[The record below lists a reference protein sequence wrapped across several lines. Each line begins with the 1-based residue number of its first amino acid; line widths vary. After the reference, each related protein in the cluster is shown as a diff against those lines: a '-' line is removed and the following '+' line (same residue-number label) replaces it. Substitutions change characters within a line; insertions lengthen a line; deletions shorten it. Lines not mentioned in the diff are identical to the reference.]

1 MGEYVMNSPMIAIP
15 MGGADVVL
23 GIQWLQSLGTV
34 AFNFQ
39 ELFMKFSLEGKEI
52 ELRGITGKP
61 GKVISSNGMK
71 KLLKKGHQGI
81 IAQLCSLDVQT
92 SKPSIPQDLQRI
104 IDKHSKVFEDIPKG
118 LPPTRNHDHEIRLI
132 PGSVPPN
139 IRPYRYPYAQKSEIE
154 RMVEEMLE
162 AGIIRPSQSS
172 YSAPVVM
179 VFKKDN
185 SWRMCPDYRELNKI
199 TIKDKFPIPVI
210 DELLDEL
217 HGAIYFTKLDLR
229 SGYHQ
234 IRMKE
239 EDIPKTTF
247 RTHEGHYEFL
257 VMPFGLTNAPSTFQ
271 GLMNS
276 IFKPFLRKFLL
287 VFFDDILIYSKSWED
302 HLQHVDK
309 VLQLLK
315 EQQLYAKPSKCFFG
329 VKEVEYLGHIV
340 SHEGVKVDP
349 NKIKAM
355 MDWPIPKTLKNLR
368 GFLGLTGYY
377 RKFVRNYGRIEA
389 PLMALTKKD
398 AFSWTPEATKS
409 FEQLK
414 EVMCKAPVLTTP
426 DFTKTFTV
434 ECDASGNGI
443 GVVLMQEGRPL
454 AFESRPLKGRDLH
467 KPIYEKEMMAILHA
481 LKKWHPYLIGR
492 HFKVKTDHDSLKY
505 FLEQRLSSEEQQK
518 WVTKILGYDFEII
531 YKKGKQNVVADALS
545 RKDED
550 VEAFLCAISII
561 QPDWI
566 VEARDEWKN
575 DEKVWSLIQRLQQ
588 DSSASDT
595 FTWKNDS
602 LWYKD
607 RLYLSIP
614 SQRWEEVS
622 MDFIIGLPK
631 SEGKS
636 VIMVI
641 VDRLTKYAHFCALS
655 HPFKASTVATAFM
668 ETVQKLHGSPKI
680 IVSNRDPIFTGHFW
694 TELFSC
700 LGNQLAHSSSYHP
713 QSDGQTEIVNK
724 CLEVYLRCFVSN
736 KQTQWFKWLPLAE
749 WWYNT
754 SFHTATKMTPFMALY
769 GYHPPSITSS
779 LKEKS
784 KVQAVEDHI
793 ENQQQILQILKDNLT
808 MAQNRMKQQADQ
820 HRSERSFEVGDWVF
834 LRLQPYKQMSLK
846 QAKKDNKL
854 SPNYYGPYKVLQ
866 NIGTM
871 AYKLELPASSRVHP
885 VFHVSCLK
893 KVIGD
898 KIPVQTILP
907 ELDEEGKIIL
917 EPEAITDTRIR

>member
-1 MGEYVMNSPMIAIP
+1 
-15 MGGADVVL
+15 
-23 GIQWLQSLGTV
+23 
-34 AFNFQ
+34 
-39 ELFMKFSLEGKEI
+39 
-52 ELRGITGKP
+52 
-61 GKVISSNGMK
+61 
-71 KLLKKGHQGI
+71 
-81 IAQLCSLDVQT
+81 
-92 SKPSIPQDLQRI
+92 
-104 IDKHSKVFEDIPKG
+104 
-118 LPPTRNHDHEIRLI
+118 
-132 PGSVPPN
+132 
-139 IRPYRYPYAQKSEIE
+139 
-154 RMVEEMLE
+154 MVEQMLE

-179 VFKKDN
+179 VFKKDS

-276 IFKPFLRKFLL
+276 IFKPFLRKFVL

-377 RKFVRNYGRIEA
+377 RKFVRNYGRIAA
-389 PLMALTKKD
+389 PLTELTKKD

-426 DFTKTFTV
+426 DFTKTFIV

-481 LKKWHPYLIGR
+481 LKKWRPYLIGR

-518 WVTKILGYDFEII
+518 WVTKILGYDFEIV

-566 VEARDEWKN
+566 IEARDEWKN
-575 DEKVWSLIQRLQQ
+575 DEKVWTLIERLQH
-588 DSSASDT
+588 DSGASDT

-607 RLYLSIP
+607 RLYLCKNSQLKQKVLLELHTSPVGGHSGFLKTYHRVKKDFFWDGLKNDVQRFVAECLVCQQNKVETIKTPGLLQPLSIP

-622 MDFIIGLPK
+622 MDFITGLPK

-680 IVSNRDPIFTGHFW
+680 IVSDRDPIFTGHFW

-700 LGNQLAHSSSYHP
+700 LGTQLAHSSSYHP

-724 CLEVYLRCFVSN
+724 CLEGYLRCFVSD
-736 KQTQWFKWLPLAE
+736 KQAQWFKWLPLAE

-793 ENQQQILQILKDNLT
+793 ENQQQVLQILKDNLT

-820 HRSERSFEVGDWVF
+820 HRSERIFEVGDWVF

-854 SPNYYGPYKVLQ
+854 SPKYYGPYKVLQ
-866 NIGTM
+866 KIGTM
-871 AYKLELPASSRVHP
+871 AYKLELPASS
-885 VFHVSCLK
+885 
-893 KVIGD
+893 
-898 KIPVQTILP
+898 
-907 ELDEEGKIIL
+907 
-917 EPEAITDTRIR
+917 

>member
-1 MGEYVMNSPMIAIP
+1 
-15 MGGADVVL
+15 
-23 GIQWLQSLGTV
+23 
-34 AFNFQ
+34 
-39 ELFMKFSLEGKEI
+39 
-52 ELRGITGKP
+52 
-61 GKVISSNGMK
+61 
-71 KLLKKGHQGI
+71 
-81 IAQLCSLDVQT
+81 
-92 SKPSIPQDLQRI
+92 
-104 IDKHSKVFEDIPKG
+104 
-118 LPPTRNHDHEIRLI
+118 
-132 PGSVPPN
+132 
-139 IRPYRYPYAQKSEIE
+139 
-154 RMVEEMLE
+154 MVEEMLE

-172 YSAPVVM
+172 YSALVVM
-179 VFKKDN
+179 VFKKDS
-185 SWRMCPDYRELNKI
+185 SWCMCPDYRELNKI

-217 HGAIYFTKLDLR
+217 HGEIYFTKLDLR

-239 EDIPKTTF
+239 EDIPKTSF

-276 IFKPFLRKFLL
+276 IFKPFLRKFVL
-287 VFFDDILIYSKSWED
+287 VFFDDLLIYSKSWED
-302 HLQHVDK
+302 HVRHVDK

-329 VKEVEYLGHIV
+329 LKEVEYLGHIV
-340 SHEGVKVDP
+340 YHEGVKVDP

-377 RKFVRNYGRIEA
+377 RKFVRNYGRIA
-389 PLMALTKKD
+389 TPLTTLTKKD

-414 EVMCKAPVLTTP
+414 EVMCKAPILTTP
-426 DFTKTFTV
+426 DFTKTFIV

-443 GVVLMQEGRPL
+443 GAVLMKEGRPL
-454 AFESRPLKGRDLH
+454 AFESRPLKGKDLH
-467 KPIYEKEMMAILHA
+467 KPIYEKEMMEILHA

-505 FLEQRLSSEEQQK
+505 FLEQRLSSKEQQK
-518 WVTKILGYDFEII
+518 WVTKILGYDFEIV

-566 VEARDEWKN
+566 IEARDEWKN
-575 DEKVWSLIQRLQQ
+575 DEKVWTLIQRLQQ

-607 RLYLSIP
+607 RLYLCKNSQLKQKVLLELHTSPVGGHSGFLKTYHRVKKDFFWDGLKTDVQRFVAECLVCQQNKVEIIKTPGLLQPLSIP
-614 SQRWEEVS
+614 SQHWEEVS
-622 MDFIIGLPK
+622 MDFITGLPK

-668 ETVQKLHGSPKI
+668 ETVQKLHGNPKI
-680 IVSNRDPIFTGHFW
+680 IVSDRDPIFTGHFW
-694 TELFSC
+694 T
-700 LGNQLAHSSSYHP
+700 
-713 QSDGQTEIVNK
+713 
-724 CLEVYLRCFVSN
+724 
-736 KQTQWFKWLPLAE
+736 
-749 WWYNT
+749 
-754 SFHTATKMTPFMALY
+754 
-769 GYHPPSITSS
+769 
-779 LKEKS
+779 
-784 KVQAVEDHI
+784 
-793 ENQQQILQILKDNLT
+793 
-808 MAQNRMKQQADQ
+808 
-820 HRSERSFEVGDWVF
+820 
-834 LRLQPYKQMSLK
+834 
-846 QAKKDNKL
+846 
-854 SPNYYGPYKVLQ
+854 
-866 NIGTM
+866 
-871 AYKLELPASSRVHP
+871 
-885 VFHVSCLK
+885 
-893 KVIGD
+893 
-898 KIPVQTILP
+898 
-907 ELDEEGKIIL
+907 
-917 EPEAITDTRIR
+917 